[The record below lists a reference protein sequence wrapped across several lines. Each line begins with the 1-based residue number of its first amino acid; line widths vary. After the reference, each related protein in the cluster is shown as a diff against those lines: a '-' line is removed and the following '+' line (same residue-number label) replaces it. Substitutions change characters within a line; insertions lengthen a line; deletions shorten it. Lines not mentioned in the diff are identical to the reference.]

1 MEIVSYILNNTT
13 MFIIIVG
20 ILIACA
26 GFLLLRLRIVSIV
39 CIILAALII
48 YVLLYKTSPIP
59 TQPPEPQENKRID
72 QL

>member
-13 MFIIIVG
+13 MFIIIAG

-59 TQPPEPQENKRID
+59 TQPTETREIDRID
-72 QL
+72 KL

>member
-13 MFIIIVG
+13 MFIIIAG

-59 TQPPEPQENKRID
+59 TQPPETQENNRID
-72 QL
+72 QP